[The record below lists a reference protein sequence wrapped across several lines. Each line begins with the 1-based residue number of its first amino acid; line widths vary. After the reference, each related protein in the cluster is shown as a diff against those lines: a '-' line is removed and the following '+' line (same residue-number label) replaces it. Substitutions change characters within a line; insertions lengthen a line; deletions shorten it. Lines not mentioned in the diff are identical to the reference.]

1 MELRISD
8 VGRARYTRIHGKDP
22 LASDGWLTRR
32 MKRELAVLGC
42 EIAEDVD
49 LLDTLD
55 GHAVEAPAVHGRALV
70 QIERRRDRDASV
82 FAVSVG
88 W

>member
-8 VGRARYTRIHGKDP
+8 DGRARYTRIHGTDP

-42 EIAEDVD
+42 EIAEDFD
-49 LLDTLD
+49 LLD
-55 GHAVEAPAVHGRALV
+55 
-70 QIERRRDRDASV
+70 V
-82 FAVSVG
+82 FSVSVG
-88 W
+88 